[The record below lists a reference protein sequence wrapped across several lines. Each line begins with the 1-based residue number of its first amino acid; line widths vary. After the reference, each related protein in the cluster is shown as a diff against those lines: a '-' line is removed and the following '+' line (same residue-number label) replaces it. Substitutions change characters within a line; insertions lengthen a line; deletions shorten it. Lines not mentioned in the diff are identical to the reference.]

1 MGLCRA
7 LFNAARSTLQ
17 NPFCDTTS
25 ISAPEEISLWPGIG
39 LDKDVQAQGH
49 VDWDEAKQ
57 T

>member
-17 NPFCDTTS
+17 NPFSDTTS

-49 VDWDEAKQ
+49 VD
-57 T
+57 